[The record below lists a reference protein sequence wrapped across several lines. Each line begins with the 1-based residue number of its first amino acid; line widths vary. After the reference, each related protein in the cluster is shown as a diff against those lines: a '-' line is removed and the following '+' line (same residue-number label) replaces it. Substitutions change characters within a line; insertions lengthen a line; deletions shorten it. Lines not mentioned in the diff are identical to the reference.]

1 MQKLARVEG
10 GVGRTLGIQKILF
23 YESSMAPWELG
34 RKNTIWTVAPARLL
48 FDVRLPSART
58 AGRKHNTKHGAVIA
72 RITIYYEKVLK

>member
-1 MQKLARVEG
+1 
-10 GVGRTLGIQKILF
+10 
-23 YESSMAPWELG
+23 MAPWELG
-34 RKNTIWTVAPARLL
+34 RKNTIWTVAPVRLL